1 MGKYFGTDG
10 IRGVANKGLTTE
22 IAYRVGSFLGDYY
35 SKGKKARIV
44 IGKDTRLSSS
54 MLENALAAGISA
66 YGGDCYLLSYTST
79 PCLAYVT
86 SSEKFD
92 CGVMISASHNPFY
105 DNGIKVFSNT
115 GLKLDSSIELEIENY
130 IDNPTGLTPRTHE
143 NIGQVIAYHEGVE
156 NYFNWLDR
164 LFDFDLSHLNIAL
177 DLANGSNSYTAK
189 EVLSRKGANLYIIN
203 DKPDGV
209 NINTNCGSTHLGM
222 LSEFMR
228 DGDYDIGFA
237 FDGDADRVLI
247 VDANGD
253 VVDGDKI
260 MYILSK
266 HLKSKGMLDGNAM
279 VTTVMSNIGLFKALD
294 RVGINYDI
302 TPVGDKNVVDSL
314 VKNGFVIGGEQSGH
328 IINTHDGLFGDGL
341 KTAMSILEVM
351 CDTKLDIDE
360 LAKDVVVYPQL
371 LINEKVHDK
380 NIVLNDEDI
389 KAKIDDIAHRLK
401 DEGRILVRPSGTEP
415 LIRVMVEAKTDE
427 ICHDLVYEVIDLMKE
442 KGYTL

>member
-1 MGKYFGTDG
+1 
-10 IRGVANKGLTTE
+10 
-22 IAYRVGSFLGDYY
+22 
-35 SKGKKARIV
+35 
-44 IGKDTRLSSS
+44 
-54 MLENALAAGISA
+54 
-66 YGGDCYLLSYTST
+66 
-79 PCLAYVT
+79 
-86 SSEKFD
+86 
-92 CGVMISASHNPFY
+92 
-105 DNGIKVFSNT
+105 
-115 GLKLDSSIELEIENY
+115 
-130 IDNPTGLTPRTHE
+130 
-143 NIGQVIAYHEGVE
+143 
-156 NYFNWLDR
+156 
-164 LFDFDLSHLNIAL
+164 
-177 DLANGSNSYTAK
+177 
-189 EVLSRKGANLYIIN
+189 
-203 DKPDGV
+203 
-209 NINTNCGSTHLGM
+209 
-222 LSEFMR
+222 MR

-401 DEGRILVRPSGTEP
+401 DEGRIFVRPSGTEP